1 MVRSMAWHV
10 FNERHQEGRRDLS
23 AKKRGPDGAVKHN
36 RHHYTQKAHV
46 SSEVFVATTNIDPP
60 LEEANA
66 STSDGLVRQGL

>member
-1 MVRSMAWHV
+1 MAC
-10 FNERHQEGRRDLS
+10 FQRKAPGRAPGSKR
-23 AKKRGPDGAVKHN
+23 KKRGPDGAVKHN